1 MSRWS
6 GERRSPHGPN
16 ERRSAHGPNKGQAP
30 RGRNGTRMPRGQV
43 EPTVALV
50 ATVSVCLS
58 LGLYAVAIGDVMPST
73 DRDLAPTTLDRIY
86 GELRQGG
93 VVVPERRASAHDA
106 GPAGYELNLTVR
118 AAGRHWNSGPPAPDR
133 ADRATRQSSVRV
145 GDDRIRAGR
154 LEVAVWS

>member
-6 GERRSPHGPN
+6 DKRRPPWGPN
-16 ERRSAHGPNKGQAP
+16 EGASRRPNV
-30 RGRNGTRMPRGQV
+30 GRLPSGRSESRMSRGQV

-58 LGLYAVAIGDVMPST
+58 LGLYAVAIGDVRPSAE
-73 DRDLAPTTLDRIY
+73 RDLAPTTLDRVHN
-86 GELRQGG
+86 ELRQGG
-93 VVVPERRASAHDA
+93 VIVPERRASAHDA

-118 AAGRHWNSGPPAPDR
+118 AAGRHWNSGPPVPDR

-145 GDDRIRAGR
+145 GDDRIRVGR